1 VLESEPAFQRQ
12 GEIMSPKH
20 IYYAAGIVVAALFG
34 VFVIKPM
41 IDASL
46 DSSYSAY
53 ELAAFEWC
61 NENRYERVIRW
72 SEESRRACLVVYKMR
87 HL

>member
-1 VLESEPAFQRQ
+1 
-12 GEIMSPKH
+12 MSPKH
-20 IYYAAGIVVAALFG
+20 IYYAAEIIVAALVG
-34 VFVIKPM
+34 LFVIKPM

-61 NENRYERVIRW
+61 NENRYERVVRW
-72 SEESRRACLVVYKMR
+72 SAESRKTCLIFYKIHR
-87 HL
+87 DLKN

>member
-1 VLESEPAFQRQ
+1 
-12 GEIMSPKH
+12 MSPKH
-20 IYYAAGIVVAALFG
+20 TYYAAGIVVAALVG
-34 VFVIKPM
+34 LFVIKPM

-61 NENRYERVIRW
+61 NENRYERVVRW
-72 SEESRRACLVVYKMR
+72 SEESRRTCLLVFKMQDR
-87 HL
+87 LRN